1 MLLCAVPHNM
11 LLRHL
16 HVYNFKNYE
25 DQYLEFAEGCHVL
38 MGMNGSGKTNLLD
51 AIYYLGF
58 TKSAFAPADG
68 QNVREG
74 QHQFLVKGKFERP
87 TGVAEVTCAF
97 QKGKK
102 SVRENDVEY
111 TRLAEHIGKYPVV
124 LICPRDGELVTGSS
138 ESRRR
143 FFDSLLSQL
152 FPDYLT
158 ELIRYHYYLK
168 QRNALLQLS
177 AQSGRVD
184 YDLFAQYHQH
194 LAASASVIIGYR
206 QRLLPVFTQ
215 RLVQHYSFVCG
226 GTGEQPD
233 IGYEFSSPGP
243 GLAELLQRAIPT
255 DLVAL
260 RTTIGPHRDR
270 FTFSLS
276 GRDLRKFG
284 SQGQQKSFVVALK
297 LAEFQT
303 LERPGDKPILL
314 LDDIFDKLDDQRVK
328 KLMELMKSDTFG
340 QVFITDASPIRAG
353 RIFEQAGILPRL
365 YRVEQGRVTPA

>member
-1 MLLCAVPHNM
+1 M

-87 TGVAEVTCAF
+87 TGVAEVACAF
-97 QKGKK
+97 QRGKK

-158 ELIRYHYYLK
+158 ELIRYNYYLK

-243 GLAELLQRAIPT
+243 GLAEQLQRAIPT

-365 YRVEQGRVTPA
+365 YRVEQGRVIPA